1 MGVESLEGG
10 GGRVV
15 EKDSGSVV
23 VVVVVV
29 GRIVRVIAAWVWEWE
44 ELGRDV

>member
-15 EKDSGSVV
+15 LVKDSGSVV
-23 VVVVVV
+23 VL
-29 GRIVRVIAAWVWEWE
+29 GRIVLVIAAWVWEWE